1 MIDRRNLLKGAA
13 LLAGTWPASSIAKP
27 SDAGDIITL
36 TAKEVDFSLARED
49 LPASP
54 FWFYNG
60 LTPGPEIRV
69 RRGEKVKVRL
79 LNELAEPTSVHWHGI
94 RLANSMD
101 GVAGLT
107 QPAVQP
113 GESFDYEFVAPDAGT
128 YWYHAHNKSWNQVAR
143 GLYGALIVEEPD
155 PAFPPANDITLVID
169 DWRVDQQGKLDL
181 ASFGNLMDWS
191 HAGRLGNLITVNG
204 TFRPELNVAAGK
216 TSRLR
221 LINASNARIFQLAL
235 EGTEALV
242 MALDGQPVPE
252 PFQPVKPPLILAP
265 AQRIDLL
272 VRPIAGEKFAL
283 ATQTARETIR
293 LADFSLTG
301 EGTDRGR
308 VPAILFNSISEP
320 DTTTA
325 RHYRLDMTGGAM
337 GNFVETTYQGKILSR
352 DELISTRQVWA
363 FNGVANLADTP
374 MFSVERGETVSIDI
388 VNDTAFAH
396 AMHVHGHHFC
406 VVTPGADEID
416 LNKPWRDTLLVA
428 PERTA
433 RIAFVAEN
441 PGKWLLHCHML
452 EHAAAG
458 MNSWF
463 EVT

>member
-13 LLAGTWPASSIAKP
+13 LLSGTWPALSIAKS

-54 FWFYNG
+54 FWLYNG

-69 RRGEKVKVRL
+69 RRGEKIKVRL
-79 LNELAEPTSVHWHGI
+79 HNELSESTSIHWHGV

-113 GESFDYEFVAPDAGT
+113 GEVFEYEFVAPDAGT
-128 YWYHAHNKSWNQVAR
+128 CWYHAHNKSWSQVAR
-143 GLYGALIVEEPD
+143 GLYGTLIVEEHD
-155 PAFPPANDITLVID
+155 PPFPPANDITLVID

-204 TFRPELNVAAGK
+204 RFRPELNVASGK

-235 EGTEALV
+235 EGTEAFV
-242 MALDGQPVPE
+242 MALDGQPLRE

-283 ATQTARETIR
+283 TTQTARETIR
-293 LADFSLTG
+293 LANFRVEG

-308 VPAILFNSISEP
+308 VPAILSNSISEP

-374 MFSVERGETVSIDI
+374 MFSVQRGETVSIDI

-396 AMHVHGHHFC
+396 AMHVHGHHFR